1 MRNLLKSYQ
10 KRLVNLTS
18 NNKSLL
24 LRRLLKG
31 QHVDIH
37 RFDFLQKEASFSIIR
52 KLIEGK
58 KNIALTPIADSR
70 DENVNLVSRDL
81 TRLDRQNKFLFDEHG
96 SKDLYVG
103 WPFVRGKFSDGSH
116 VHAPLLFFP
125 VSIEKSGP
133 NWVLNHRKDVSVTL
147 NKSFLLA
154 YGYYNG
160 IPIEEELVERNL
172 EDFDTDHLVFR
183 TSLYQFFKDS
193 PVELNFN
200 SENFTDTLTYFS
212 EFSKQDFEELHKEG
226 ELKLF
231 PEAVLGIFPQSGSYL
246 VPDYEKLQEQN
257 NFSDLEDFF
266 ASKHSSSE
274 DDTKYTFLN
283 RVKEDVTYTP
293 LKMDAYQENAL
304 KAAKLGKSF
313 VVQGPPGT
321 GKSQLICNLISD
333 FVARGKRVLLVSQ
346 KRAALDVVYNRF
358 DELDMQQFMG
368 LVHDFRNDRKAV
380 YEKIA
385 RQVDK
390 IEEYKHLNN
399 SLDAI
404 QLERQ
409 FAQYSRQID
418 AITEEMEEFRS
429 ALFDESECGISVK
442 ELYLSSD
449 FAGKSVNV
457 KQEYKYFNFTEI
469 LDLVTRSKRYGGYA
483 SVFRSEEYPLL
494 DRKSFST
501 YDISSLKRMLE
512 FLEEIPRVNEAIAT
526 QTNAI
531 VNHPIELEECI
542 SILGKKER
550 AKELLS
556 KLHVP
561 EVYAFFK
568 DLMKAHTR
576 DTDYTWLADHE
587 RLVMG
592 CFGDAG
598 IEKTLKAEDI
608 GRIQASLQVAID
620 ARRNVFKYLKWW
632 LFSKDRKRVN
642 HVLIA
647 NKLKTNRNG
656 LKTLIQMVDNRLNLA
671 HNLSILESKNWVKKY
686 EGALTKGDLQN
697 WYHSIK
703 EAFLSKIILYSYRNF
718 KEYFNI
724 QLLSYAELNEK
735 INLLYQVIDNIPNA
749 WNRWAIFFTENQ
761 LRKITSDS
769 EWLTKINELLE
780 RDFDDLCDF
789 DKLSEQMPTY
799 ELHVANAVLEPMEG
813 YDEKE
818 YEKILLNS
826 LQLQW
831 IDHIE
836 TKYPILRAVSSRKFK
851 QMEADLQNN
860 IREKLRISNEILLV
874 RARERIYENV
884 EYNRLNN
891 MVTYREIKH
900 QVTKQRRI
908 WPLRKLISN
917 HNEDLFNLI
926 PCWMASPEAVSAIFP
941 MEKLFDIV
949 IFDEASQ
956 CFTERGIPAM
966 FRGRQ
971 LVVAGDNQQL
981 RPNDLYKA
989 RWDDIEEED
998 IALEVDSLLEL
1009 SEQYLMNIQLKGH
1022 YRSKKPE
1029 LIAFSNEHFY
1039 KNSLRLLPDRDLVN
1053 KHIPAIKYIK
1063 LDGIWEKNTNLI
1075 EAEKVIELVKNF
1087 TAESSEKSIGVVT
1100 FNAKQQE
1107 LILDL
1112 LDEEV
1117 AQHGFQLPVNL
1128 MVKNIENVQGDERD
1142 IIIFS
1147 TAYAPTKAGKMMMQ
1161 FGSLNIAG
1169 GENRLNVAVT
1179 RAREG
1184 IIMITSIWPDQLKVD
1199 KVKNKGPK
1207 LLKEYLNFAKSVSD
1221 GEFKPKP
1228 YELEHA
1234 NTSWYLKNVL
1244 MKWSNTAF
1252 PEFEFKDELP
1262 FADITIKKG
1271 EDYGGLMIT
1280 DDDLYFQ
1287 NPSVKDLH
1295 AYTPFTLS
1303 KNNWRF
1309 TGFFS
1314 REWWQNKE
1322 VVQEAISRFLNQHL
1336 SDL

>member
-1 MRNLLKSYQ
+1 MRNVLKSYQ

-24 LRRLLKG
+24 LRKLLKG
-31 QHVDIH
+31 QYVDIH
-37 RFDFLQKEASFSIIR
+37 RFDFLQKEPSFSIIR

-58 KNIALTPIADSR
+58 GSIKLTPIADSR
-70 DENVNLVSRDL
+70 DENVSQVSRDL
-81 TRLDRQNKFLFDEHG
+81 TKLDRQNKFLFDEHG

-103 WPFVRGKFSDGSH
+103 WPFVRGKFSDGTH
-116 VHAPLLFFP
+116 IHAPLLFFP
-125 VSIEKSGP
+125 VSIEKSASD
-133 NWVLNHRKDVSVTL
+133 WVMSYRKDVGVTL

-160 IPIEEELVERNL
+160 IPIDEELVERNL
-172 EDFDTDHLVFR
+172 EDFDSDHLVFR

-193 PVELNFN
+193 PVEINFN
-200 SENFTDTLTYFS
+200 SDNFADKLTNFS
-212 EFSKQDFEELHKEG
+212 EFNKQDFEELHKKG
-226 ELKLF
+226 ELKLY

-257 NFSDLEDFF
+257 IFSDLEEFF
-266 ASKHSSSE
+266 ASKHGTSE

-321 GKSQLICNLISD
+321 GKSQLISNLISD

-358 DELDMQQFMG
+358 DALDMQQFIG
-368 LVHDFRNDRKAV
+368 LVHDFRNDRKII
-380 YEKIA
+380 YDKIA

-390 IEEYKHLNN
+390 IEEYKQLNN

-418 AITEEMEEFRS
+418 TITEEMEEFRS
-429 ALFDESECGISVK
+429 ALFDETECGMSAK
-442 ELYLSSD
+442 ELYLTSS
-449 FAGKSVNV
+449 FEAKSVNV
-457 KQEYKYFNFTEI
+457 KQEYKYFHFSEI
-469 LDLVTRSKRYGGYA
+469 LDLVTRSKRYASYA
-483 SVFRSEEYPLL
+483 SALRSEEYVLL

-512 FLEEIPRVNEAIAT
+512 FLEEIPRVREAIAT
-526 QTNAI
+526 QTNTI
-531 VNHPIELEECI
+531 VNHPIELEECL

-561 EVYAFFK
+561 DVYSFFK
-568 DLMKAHTR
+568 DLMEVHTR

-587 RLVMG
+587 RLVMA
-592 CFGDAG
+592 CFGDVG
-598 IEKTLKAEDI
+598 VEKTIKSSEI
-608 GRIQASLQVAID
+608 GKIQSSLQVAID
-620 ARRNVFKYLKWW
+620 ARRNVFKYFKWRF
-632 LFSKDRKRVN
+632 FSKDRKRVN
-642 HVLIA
+642 QVLVA
-647 NKLKTNRNG
+647 NKLKNNRIG
-656 LKTLIQMVDNRLNLA
+656 LKTLIQMIDNRLNLG
-671 HNLSILESKNWVKKY
+671 HNLSILENKKWVKKY
-686 EGALTKGDLQN
+686 EGKFVKGDLQN

-703 EAFLSKIILYSYRNF
+703 EAFRCKMIFYSYRNF

-724 QLLSYAELNEK
+724 QLLNYSELTEK
-735 INLLYQVIDNIPNA
+735 INSLYQVIDSIPNA
-749 WNRWAIFFTENQ
+749 WNRWAIFFTESQ
-761 LRKITSDS
+761 LRKITSDA
-769 EWLTKINELLE
+769 EWLEKVEKLLT

-789 DKLSEQMPTY
+789 DILHEKMPTF
-799 ELHVANAVLEPMEG
+799 EINVANAVLDTMEG
-813 YDEKE
+813 FENDE
-818 YEKILLNS
+818 YEKILVNS
-826 LQLQW
+826 LKLQW

-874 RARERIYENV
+874 RAREKIYENI

-891 MVTYREIKH
+891 MITYREVMH
-900 QVTKQRRI
+900 QVTKKRRI
-908 WPLRKLISN
+908 WPLRKLISS

-966 FRGRQ
+966 FRGNQ

-1009 SEQYLMNIQLKGH
+1009 SEQYLMNIKLKGH

-1039 KNSLRLLPDRDLVN
+1039 KNTLRLLPDKHLVN
-1053 KHIPAIKYIK
+1053 KHKPAIEYIK
-1063 LDGIWEKNTNLI
+1063 LDGVWEKNTNVI
-1075 EAEKVIELVKNF
+1075 EAQKVIELIKEII
-1087 TAESSEKSIGVVT
+1087 AETQEKSIGVVT
-1100 FNAKQQE
+1100 FNAKQQD

-1117 AQHGFQLPVNL
+1117 TKQGVEWPLTL

-1161 FGSLNIAG
+1161 FGSLNIEG

-1179 RAREG
+1179 RARER
-1184 IIMITSIWPDQLKVD
+1184 IMMVTSIWPDQLKVAN
-1199 KVKNKGPK
+1199 VKNRGPQ

-1221 GEFKPKP
+1221 GKYQPKP
-1228 YELEHA
+1228 L
-1234 NTSWYLKNVL
+1234 NFKRSNSNWYLKNIL
-1244 MKWSNTAF
+1244 MKWSNTTF

-1271 EDYGGLMIT
+1271 ADYAALIIT
-1280 DDDLYFQ
+1280 DDDLYFH

-1314 REWWQNKE
+1314 REWWQNKAE
-1322 VVQEAISRFLNQHL
+1322 VQEAISRFLNQHVI
-1336 SDL
+1336 D

>member
-1 MRNLLKSYQ
+1 MRNVLKSYQ
-10 KRLVNLTS
+10 KRLVNLTA
-18 NNKSLL
+18 NNKSLVL
-24 LRRLLKG
+24 KKLLKG
-31 QHVDIH
+31 QYIDVH
-37 RFDFLQKEASFSIIR
+37 RFDFLQKESSFSIIK

-58 KNIALTPIADSR
+58 KKISLTPIADSR
-70 DENVNLVSRDL
+70 DENVNKVSRDL
-81 TRLDRQNKFLFDEHG
+81 TRLDRLNKLLFDEHG

-103 WPFVRGKFSDGSH
+103 WPFVRGKFSDGTH

-125 VSIEKSGP
+125 VSINKSGA
-133 NWVLNHRKDVSVTL
+133 NWQLSHRKDVSVTL
-147 NKSFLLA
+147 NKAFLLA

-160 IPIEEELVERNL
+160 VKIEEELTERNL
-172 EDFDTDHLVFR
+172 EDFDTDHLIFR

-193 PVELNFN
+193 PVEINFN
-200 SENFTDTLTYFS
+200 SDNFTDRLLDFS
-212 EFSKQDFEELHKEG
+212 EFNKQSFEELHKDG

-246 VPDYEKLQEQN
+246 VPDYEKLHAQN
-257 NFSDLEDFF
+257 NFSDLEEFF
-266 ASKHSSSE
+266 ESKHSSSE
-274 DDTKYTFLN
+274 EDTKYAFLN

-321 GKSQLICNLISD
+321 GKSQLIANLISD

-368 LVHDFRNDRKAV
+368 LVHDFRNDRKPI

-385 RQVDK
+385 RQIDK
-390 IEEYKHLNN
+390 IDEYKQLNN
-399 SLDAI
+399 SLDTI

-409 FAQYSRQID
+409 FGQYSRQID
-418 AITEEMEEFRS
+418 ALTEEMEEFRT
-429 ALFDESECGISVK
+429 ALFDESECGMSVK
-442 ELYLSSD
+442 ELYLTSD
-449 FAGKSVNV
+449 FKSKSVNV
-457 KQEYKYFNFTEI
+457 KQEYKHFNFGDI
-469 LDLVTRSKRYGGYA
+469 LDVVTRSKRYAGYA
-483 SVFRSEEYPLL
+483 SIFRSEEYPLL
-494 DRKSFST
+494 DRKSFSA
-501 YDISSLKRMLE
+501 YDVSSLKRMLE
-512 FLEEIPRVNEAIAT
+512 FLQEIPRVKEAIAL
-526 QTNAI
+526 QTKAI
-531 VNHPIELEECI
+531 VNHPIEIEECM

-556 KLHVP
+556 KLFVP
-561 EVYAFFK
+561 EVYDQFK
-568 DLMKAHTR
+568 ELMKVHTR
-576 DTDYTWLADHE
+576 ETDYTWLAEHE
-587 RLVMG
+587 RLVMA
-592 CFGDAG
+592 CFGDVG
-598 IEKTLKAEDI
+598 VEKTLKSIEI
-608 GRIQASLQVAID
+608 GPLQASLQVAID
-620 ARRNVFKYLKWW
+620 ARRNIFKYTKW
-632 LFSKDRKRVN
+632 LILSKDRKRVN
-642 HVLIA
+642 QLLFE
-647 NKLKTNRNG
+647 NNLKTNRAG
-656 LKTLIQMVDNRLNLA
+656 LKTLVQMVDNRLNLD
-671 HNLSILESKNWVKKY
+671 HNLSILQSKDWVAKY
-686 EGALTKGDLQN
+686 QGVISKGDLQN

-703 EAFLSKIILYSYRNF
+703 EAFRSKIILYSYRNF
-718 KEYFNI
+718 KEYFNTE
-724 QLLSYAELNEK
+724 LLSYSELSEN
-735 INLLYQVIDNIPNA
+735 INSLYQVIGNIPDA
-749 WNRWAIFFTENQ
+749 WNRWLIYFTENQ
-761 LRKITSDS
+761 LRKLTSDN
-769 EWLTKINELLE
+769 EWKDRVKEVLE

-789 DKLSEQMPTY
+789 DKLRESMPSA
-799 ELHVANAVLEPMEG
+799 ELDVSNAVLEGVRPF
-813 YDEKE
+813 DENE
-818 YEKILLNS
+818 FEEVLINS
-826 LQLQW
+826 LKLQW

-836 TKYPILRAVSSRKFK
+836 TKYPPLRAVSSRKFK

-860 IREKLRISNEILLV
+860 IKEKLRISNEILLV

-891 MVTYREIKH
+891 MVTYRDVKH

-908 WPLRKLISN
+908 WPLRKLIAN
-917 HNEDLFNLI
+917 HFDDLFDLI

-941 MEKLFDIV
+941 MERLFDIV

-966 FRGRQ
+966 FRGNQ

-989 RWDDIEEED
+989 KWEDIEEED

-1029 LIAFSNEHFY
+1029 LIAFSNTHFY
-1039 KNSLRLLPDRDLVN
+1039 KDSLKLLPDRELVN
-1053 KHIPAIKYIK
+1053 KHIPAIEYVK
-1063 LDGIWEKNTNLI
+1063 LDGIWEKNTNRV
-1075 EAEKVIELVKNF
+1075 EAEKVVELIKKYANEKN
-1087 TAESSEKSIGVVT
+1087 SKSIGVVT

-1112 LDEEV
+1112 IDEEV
-1117 AQHGFQLPVNL
+1117 LEHGFSIPSNL

-1147 TAYAPTKAGKMMMQ
+1147 TAYAPTKSGKLMMQ
-1161 FGSLNIAG
+1161 FGSLNVSG

-1184 IIMITSIWPDQLKVD
+1184 IIMVTSIWPDQLKVD
-1199 KVKNKGPK
+1199 SVKNKGPK
-1207 LLKEYLNFAKSVSD
+1207 LLKEYLIFAKQVSD
-1221 GEFKPKP
+1221 GNYKQKPN
-1228 YELEHA
+1228 EQIHS
-1234 NTSWYLKNVL
+1234 NSSWYLKNL
-1244 MKWSNTAF
+1244 LTDWSNKAF
-1252 PEFEFKDELP
+1252 PEFEFKEELP
-1262 FADITIKKG
+1262 FADITIKNG
-1271 EDYGGLMIT
+1271 DDYAALMIT

-1322 VVQEAISRFLNQHL
+1322 EVQEAISRFLNQHL
-1336 SDL
+1336 IE

>member
-1 MRNLLKSYQ
+1 MRNVLKSYQ
-10 KRLVNLTS
+10 KRLVNLSS

-24 LRRLLKG
+24 LRKLLKG
-31 QHVDIH
+31 QYIDVH
-37 RFDFLQKEASFSIIR
+37 RFDFLQKESSFSIIK

-58 KNIALTPIADSR
+58 SKIPLTPLADSR
-70 DENVNLVSRDL
+70 DEQVNLVSRDL
-81 TRLDRQNKFLFDEHG
+81 TRLERLNKFLFDEHG

-103 WPFVRGKFSDGSH
+103 WPFVRGKFSDGTH

-125 VSIEKSGP
+125 VDLVKSDDK
-133 NWVLNHRKDVSVTL
+133 WSLTHRSDVNVAL

-160 IPIEEELVERNL
+160 VSIEEEMTERNL

-193 PVELNFN
+193 QIEINFN
-200 SENFTDTLTYFS
+200 SDNFADVLQSFS
-212 EFSKQDFEELHKEG
+212 EFNKQDFEELHKKG

-246 VPDYEKLQEQN
+246 VPDYEKMQKESI
-257 NFSDLEDFF
+257 FSGLEEFF
-266 ASKHSSSE
+266 ASKHSTSE
-274 DDTKYTFLN
+274 EDTKYTFLN

-304 KAAKLGKSF
+304 KAAKLGKSL

-321 GKSQLICNLISD
+321 GKSQLITNLISD

-346 KRAALDVVYNRF
+346 KRAALDVVYDRF
-358 DELDMQQFMG
+358 DALDMQQFMG
-368 LVHDFRNDRKAV
+368 LVHDFRNDRKSI

-385 RQVDK
+385 KQIDK
-390 IEEYKHLNN
+390 IEEYKQLNN
-399 SLDAI
+399 SLDSI

-409 FAQYSRQID
+409 FGQYSKRID

-442 ELYLSSD
+442 ELYLTSNLEET
-449 FAGKSVNV
+449 SVNV
-457 KQEYKYFNFTEI
+457 KQEYQHFSFSE
-469 LDLVTRSKRYGGYA
+469 LVDLVARSKRYAAYA
-483 SVFRSEEYPLL
+483 SVFRAEDYPLL
-494 DRKSFST
+494 DRKSFSA
-501 YDISSLKRMLE
+501 YDLTALKRMQE
-512 FLEEIPRVNEAIAT
+512 FLEEIPRVKEAIAT
-526 QTNAI
+526 QTRVI
-531 VNHPIELEECI
+531 VNHPIEIEECI

-556 KLHVP
+556 KIHNP
-561 EVYAFFK
+561 EVY
-568 DLMKAHTR
+568 DLFRQLIKVHTR

-587 RLVMG
+587 RLLMN
-592 CFGDAG
+592 CFKGVG
-598 IEKTLKAEDI
+598 VEQSLSKQEI
-608 GRIQASLQVAID
+608 GPIQASLQVAIE
-620 ARRNVFKYLKWW
+620 ARRNVFKYIKWW
-632 LFSKDRKRVN
+632 VFSKDRKRVKEI
-642 HVLIA
+642 LDA
-647 NKLKTNRNG
+647 NQLKTNRTG
-656 LKTLIQMVDNRLNLA
+656 LKSLIQMVDNRLNLD
-671 HNLSILESKNWVKKY
+671 HNLSLLYTKGWVKKY
-686 EGALTKGDLQN
+686 DGAITKGALQN
-697 WYHSIK
+697 WYHSLK
-703 EAFLSKIILYSYRNF
+703 EAFRSKIIFYSYRNF
-718 KEYFNI
+718 KEYFNTE
-724 QLLSYAELNEK
+724 LLSYEELRDK
-735 INLLYQVIDNIPNA
+735 INSLYEVINNIPEA
-749 WNRWAIFFTENQ
+749 WNRWSIYYTEHQ
-761 LRKITSDS
+761 LRKITSDQ
-769 EWLTKINELLE
+769 EWLE
-780 RDFDDLCDF
+780 RVKEILNNDFDDLCDF
-789 DKLSEQMPTY
+789 DKLREELPNY
-799 ELHVANAVLEPMEG
+799 EIKVANEI
-813 YDEKE
+813 
-818 YEKILLNS
+818 ILAMGAFDDQKFESILINS
-826 LQLQW
+826 LKLQW

-860 IREKLRISNEILLV
+860 IREKLRISNEILLL
-874 RARERIYENV
+874 RARERVYEHI

-908 WPLRKLISN
+908 WPVRKLIAN
-917 HNEDLFNLI
+917 HSEQLFDLI

-966 FRGRQ
+966 FRGNQ
-971 LVVAGDNQQL
+971 LVVAGDSQQL

-989 RWDDIEEED
+989 RWDDVEEED

-1009 SEQYLMNIQLKGH
+1009 SEQYLMNIKLKGH
-1022 YRSKKPE
+1022 YRSKKAE

-1039 KNSLRLLPDRDLVN
+1039 QDGLRLLPDRVLVN
-1053 KHIPAIKYIK
+1053 KHEPAIKYIK
-1063 LDGIWEKNTNLI
+1063 VDGIWENNTNRK
-1075 EAEKVIELVKNF
+1075 EADKVIDIVKEHIKSLPN
-1087 TAESSEKSIGVVT
+1087 KSIGIVT

-1112 LDEEV
+1112 LDEET
-1117 AQHGFQLPVNL
+1117 AHGAMVLPSSL

-1147 TAYAPTKAGKMMMQ
+1147 TAYAPTKSGKMMMQ

-1179 RAREG
+1179 RAREN
-1184 IIMITSIWPDQLKVD
+1184 IIMVSSIWPDQLKVEGL
-1199 KVKNKGPK
+1199 KNKGPK
-1207 LLKEYLNFAKSVSD
+1207 FLKKYLAFAKLVSD
-1221 GEFKPKP
+1221 GKYTPKP
-1228 YELEHA
+1228 YAHSRNNA
-1234 NTSWYLKNVL
+1234 SWYLKNNIINWATEVY
-1244 MKWSNTAF
+1244 
-1252 PEFEFKDELP
+1252 PEYEFKDELP

-1271 EDYGGLMIT
+1271 KDYGALMLT

-1314 REWWQNKE
+1314 REWWKKRE
-1322 VVQEAISRFLNQHL
+1322 DVKEAIARFLNQHL
-1336 SDL
+1336 SD

>member
-1 MRNLLKSYQ
+1 MRNVLKSYQ

-24 LRRLLKG
+24 LRKLLKG
-31 QHVDIH
+31 QYIDIH
-37 RFDFLQKEASFSIIR
+37 RFDFLQKETSFSIVK

-58 KNIALTPIADSR
+58 KNINLTPIADSR
-70 DENVNLVSRDL
+70 DEHVNQVSRDL
-81 TRLDRQNKFLFDEHG
+81 TRLNRLNNFLFDEHG

-103 WPFVRGKFSDGSH
+103 WPFVRGKFSDGTH

-125 VSIEKSGP
+125 VSIEKSGA
-133 NWVLNHRKDVSVTL
+133 NWMMHPRDDVGATL

-154 YGYYNG
+154 YGYYTG
-160 IPIEEELVERNL
+160 VKIDEELTERNL

-193 PVELNFN
+193 PVEINFN
-200 SENFTDTLTYFS
+200 SDNFVDKLTDFS
-212 EFSKQDFEELHKEG
+212 EFNKQSFEELHKDG
-226 ELKLF
+226 ELKLY
-231 PEAVLGIFPQSGSYL
+231 PEAVLGIFPQSSSYL
-246 VPDYEKLQEQN
+246 VPDYEKIQEQN

-266 ASKHSSSE
+266 ASKHSSDE
-274 DDTKYTFLN
+274 NDTQYTFLN
-283 RVKEDVTYTP
+283 RVKEDVTFTP
-293 LKMDAYQENAL
+293 FKMDAYQENAL

-321 GKSQLICNLISD
+321 GKSQLISNLISD

-346 KRAALDVVYNRF
+346 KRAALDVVYQRF
-358 DELDMQQFMG
+358 DELDMQQFIG
-368 LVHDFRNDRKAV
+368 LVHDFRNDRKGL

-385 RQVDK
+385 KQIDK
-390 IEEYKHLNN
+390 IDEYKQLNN
-399 SLDAI
+399 SLDTI

-409 FAQYSRQID
+409 FLQYSKQID
-418 AITEEMEEFRS
+418 SLTEELEEFRTS
-429 ALFDESECGISVK
+429 LFDESDCDMTVK
-442 ELYLSSD
+442 ELYLTSD
-449 FAGKSVNV
+449 FNGKSVNV
-457 KQEYKYFNFTEI
+457 KQEYKYFKFADIVNLT
-469 LDLVTRSKRYGGYA
+469 TRSKRYAEYA
-483 SVFRSEEYPLL
+483 SVFRTEEYPLL

-501 YDISSLKRMLE
+501 YDISSFKRMIE
-512 FLEEIPRVNEAIAT
+512 FLEEIPRVKEAIAI
-526 QTNAI
+526 QTKEI
-531 VNHPIELEECI
+531 VNHPIEIEECI
-542 SILGKKER
+542 SILSKKER

-556 KLHVP
+556 KLFVP
-561 EVYAFFK
+561 EVYSLFRG
-568 DLMKAHTR
+568 LMKVHTR
-576 DTDYTWLADHE
+576 DTDYTWLSDHE
-587 RLVMG
+587 RLVMA
-592 CFGDAG
+592 CFKEVGV
-598 IEKTLKAEDI
+598 EQTLKPEEI
-608 GRIQASLQVAID
+608 GGIQASLQVAIE
-620 ARRNVFKYLKWW
+620 ARRNVFKYLKWRV
-632 LFSKDRKRVN
+632 FSKDRKRVKA
-642 HVLIA
+642 VLLA
-647 NKLKTNRNG
+647 NELKTNRSG
-656 LKTLIQMVDNRLNLA
+656 LKTLIKMVDNRLNLD
-671 HNLSILESKNWVKKY
+671 HNLSMLYTKGWVKKY
-686 EGALTKGDLQN
+686 QGSINKGDLQN
-697 WYHSIK
+697 WYYSVK
-703 EAFLSKIILYSYRNF
+703 EAFKCKMIIYSYRNF
-718 KEYFNI
+718 KEYFNTS
-724 QLLSYAELNEK
+724 LLTYDELNEK
-735 INLLYQVIDNIPNA
+735 INSLYQVINNIPDA
-749 WNRWAIFFTENQ
+749 WNRWLIFFTENQ
-761 LRKITSDS
+761 LRKITGD
-769 EWLTKINELLE
+769 EDWLTKVKEILV

-789 DKLSEQMPTY
+789 DKLRE
-799 ELHVANAVLEPMEG
+799 ELPSHEITVANAVLEELDG
-813 YDEKE
+813 YNESE
-818 YEKILLNS
+818 YEAILVNS
-826 LQLQW
+826 LKLQW

-836 TKYPILRAVSSRKFK
+836 TKYPILRAVSSRKHK

-891 MVTYREIKH
+891 MITYRDVKH

-908 WPLRKLISN
+908 WPLRKLIAN
-917 HNEDLFNLI
+917 HSDDLFDLI

-966 FRGRQ
+966 FRGNQ

-989 RWDDIEEED
+989 RWENVEEED

-1029 LIAFSNEHFY
+1029 LIAFSNTHFY
-1039 KNSLRLLPDRDLVN
+1039 KNTLRLLPDRELIN
-1053 KHIPAIKYIK
+1053 AHIPAIEYLKVE
-1063 LDGIWEKNTNLI
+1063 GIWEKNVNRI
-1075 EAEKVIELVKNF
+1075 EADKVIELIKKYSL
-1087 TAESSEKSIGVVT
+1087 EKQGKSIGVVT

-1117 AQHGFQLPVNL
+1117 AQHGFELPVNL

-1147 TAYAPTKAGKMMMQ
+1147 TAYAPTAKGKMMMQ

-1184 IIMITSIWPDQLKVD
+1184 IVMVTSIWPDQLKVD
-1199 KVKNKGPK
+1199 NVKNKGPK
-1207 LLKEYLNFAKSVSD
+1207 LLKEYLNFAKTVSD
-1221 GEFKPKP
+1221 GKFKPTP
-1228 YELEHA
+1228 YALKHSNA
-1234 NTSWYLKNVL
+1234 SWYLKNHII
-1244 MKWSNTAF
+1244 KWSNKSF

-1271 EDYGGLMIT
+1271 DDYGGLMLT

-1314 REWWQNKE
+1314 REWWRNKE
-1322 VVQEAISRFLNQHL
+1322 EVKEAIARFLNQHL
-1336 SDL
+1336 ID

>member
-1 MRNLLKSYQ
+1 MRNVLKSYQ

-24 LRRLLKG
+24 LRKLLKG
-31 QHVDIH
+31 QYIDIH
-37 RFDFLQKEASFSIIR
+37 RFDFLQKQSSFSIIQ

-58 KNIALTPIADSR
+58 SKINLTPVADSR
-70 DENVNLVSRDL
+70 DENVNQVSRDL
-81 TRLDRQNKFLFDEHG
+81 TRLDRLNNFLFDEHG

-103 WPFVRGKFSDGSH
+103 WPYVRGKFSDGTH
-116 VHAPLLFFP
+116 IHAPLLFFP
-125 VSIEKSGP
+125 VSISKSGA
-133 NWVLNHRKDVSVTL
+133 NWVLTQRSDVSVAL

-160 IPIEEELVERNL
+160 IPIDEEMTERNL

-183 TSLYQFFKDS
+183 TSLYQFFKESDI
-193 PVELNFN
+193 EINFN
-200 SENFTDTLTYFS
+200 SDNFADILQNFS
-212 EFSKQDFEELHKEG
+212 EFNKQSFDELHKDG

-246 VPDYEKLQEQN
+246 VPDYQKLQEET
-257 NFSDLEDFF
+257 NFSDLEEFF
-266 ASKHSSSE
+266 ESKHSSSE
-274 DDTKYTFLN
+274 EDTKYTFLN

-321 GKSQLICNLISD
+321 GKSQLISNLISD

-346 KRAALDVVYNRF
+346 KRAALDVVYDRF
-358 DELDMQQFMG
+358 DKLDMQPFMG
-368 LVHDFRNDRKAV
+368 LVHDFRNDRKSL

-385 RQVDK
+385 RQIDK
-390 IEEYKHLNN
+390 IEEYKQLNN
-399 SLDAI
+399 SLDSI

-409 FAQYSRQID
+409 FAQYSRQVD
-418 AITEEMEEFRS
+418 AVTEEMEEFRT
-429 ALFDESECGISVK
+429 ALFDETECGISVK
-442 ELYLSSD
+442 ELYLTSSLD
-449 FAGKSVNV
+449 DLAVNV
-457 KQEYKYFNFTEI
+457 KQEYKYYNFNDIVE
-469 LDLVTRSKRYGGYA
+469 LSTRSVHYAAYA

-494 DRKSFST
+494 DRKSFAT
-501 YDISSLKRMLE
+501 FDISSFKRMKE
-512 FLEEIPRVNEAIAT
+512 FLEEIPRVKEAIAM
-526 QTNAI
+526 QTKAI
-531 VNHPIELEECI
+531 VNHPIEIEECI
-542 SILGKKER
+542 SILSKKER
-550 AKELLS
+550 AKELLGM
-556 KLHVP
+556 LHTP
-561 EVYAFFK
+561 LVYDQFK
-568 DLMKAHTR
+568 QFMKVHTR
-576 DTDYTWLADHE
+576 DTDYTWLAEHE
-587 RLVMG
+587 RLLMA
-592 CFGDAG
+592 CFNGVG
-598 IEKTLKAEDI
+598 VEQTLKAEEI
-608 GRIQASLQVAID
+608 GGIQASLQVAIE
-620 ARRNVFKYLKWW
+620 ARRNVFKYAKWW
-632 LFSKDRKRVN
+632 VLSKDRKRVN
-642 HVLIA
+642 RVLLA
-647 NKLKTNRNG
+647 NQLKSNRTG
-656 LKTLIQMVDNRLNLA
+656 LKALIKMVDNRLNLD
-671 HNLSILESKNWVKKY
+671 HNLSILQSKGWVSKY
-686 EGALTKGDLQN
+686 VGPINKGELQN
-697 WYHSIK
+697 WYHFLK
-703 EAFLSKIILYSYRNF
+703 EAFKCKLILYSYRNF
-718 KEYFNI
+718 KEYFNTE
-724 QLLSYAELNEK
+724 LLSYDELSDK
-735 INLLYQVIDNIPNA
+735 INSLYQVIDNIPDA

-761 LRKITSDS
+761 LRKITSEA
-769 EWLTKINELLE
+769 EWLDRVSEILE

-789 DKLSEQMPTY
+789 DKLRKDLPSY
-799 ELHVANAVLEPMEG
+799 ELHVANTVLDGMG
-813 YDEKE
+813 AFDDKKF
-818 YEKILLNS
+818 EKIFINS
-826 LQLQW
+826 LKLQW

-836 TKYPILRAVSSRKFK
+836 TKYPVLRSVSSRKFK

-908 WPLRKLISN
+908 WPLRKLIAN
-917 HNEDLFNLI
+917 HNEELFDLI
-926 PCWMASPEAVSAIFP
+926 PCWMASPEAVSAMFP

-966 FRGRQ
+966 FRGNQ
-971 LVVAGDNQQL
+971 LVVAGDGQQL

-989 RWDDIEEED
+989 RWEDIEEED

-1029 LIAFSNEHFY
+1029 LIAFSNQHFY
-1039 KNSLRLLPDRDLVN
+1039 KNSLKLLPDKKLVN
-1053 KHIPAIKYIK
+1053 NKIPAISYIK
-1063 LDGIWEKNTNLI
+1063 LDGVWDKNTNREEADKVVELI
-1075 EAEKVIELVKNF
+1075 KSTTEA
-1087 TAESSEKSIGVVT
+1087 TPDKSIGVVT

-1117 AQHGFQLPVNL
+1117 AEGKFQLPATL

-1147 TAYAPTKAGKMMMQ
+1147 TAYAPNKSGKMMMQ
-1161 FGSLNIAG
+1161 FGSLNISG

-1179 RAREG
+1179 RAKEA
-1184 IIMITSIWPDQLKVD
+1184 IIMVASIWPDQLKVES
-1199 KVKNKGPK
+1199 VKNNGPK
-1207 LLKEYLNFAKSVSD
+1207 LLKEYLSFAKLVSD
-1221 GEFKPKP
+1221 GKYVPEP
-1228 YELEHA
+1228 YEM
-1234 NTSWYLKNVL
+1234 NRSNSNWYLKNTI
-1244 MKWSNTAF
+1244 MNWANEAYK
-1252 PEFEFKDELP
+1252 EFEFKDELP

-1271 EDYGGLMIT
+1271 ENYEALMIT

-1314 REWWQNKE
+1314 REWWKKKE
-1322 VVQEAISRFLNQHL
+1322 EVQEAVARFINQYL
-1336 SDL
+1336 VE

>member
-1 MRNLLKSYQ
+1 MRNVLKSYQ

-31 QHVDIH
+31 QYIDIH
-37 RFDFLQKEASFSIIR
+37 KFDFLHKEPSFSIIK

-58 KNIALTPIADSR
+58 AKINLTPIADSR

-81 TRLDRQNKFLFDEHG
+81 TRLNRLNRFLFDEHG

-103 WPFVRGKFSDGSH
+103 WPFVRGKFSDGAH

-125 VSIEKSGP
+125 VSIDKSGA
-133 NWVLNHRKDVSVTL
+133 NWVLNHRKDVSVML

-160 IPIEEELVERNL
+160 ILIDEELTERNL

-183 TSLYQFFKDS
+183 TSLYQLFKES
-193 PVELNFN
+193 PVEINFN
-200 SENFTDTLTYFS
+200 SDNFTDTLRDFS
-212 EFSKQDFEELHKEG
+212 EFNKQSFEELHKDG
-226 ELKLF
+226 ELKLY

-257 NFSDLEDFF
+257 NFQDLEEFF

-274 DDTKYTFLN
+274 DDTKYAFLN

-321 GKSQLICNLISD
+321 GKSQLISNLISD

-358 DELDMQQFMG
+358 DELDMQQFIG
-368 LVHDFRNDRKAV
+368 LVHDFRNDRKGM

-385 RQVDK
+385 KQIDK
-390 IEEYKHLNN
+390 IEEYKQLNN
-399 SLDAI
+399 SLDTI

-409 FAQYSRQID
+409 FSQYSRQID
-418 AITEEMEEFRS
+418 ALTEEMEGFRT
-429 ALFDESECGISVK
+429 ALFDESECGMSVK
-442 ELYLSSD
+442 ELYLTSD
-449 FAGKSVNV
+449 YKEKSINV
-457 KQEYKYFNFTEI
+457 KQEYKYFVFTEI
-469 LDLVTRSKRYGGYA
+469 LDHLTRSKRYAEYA

-494 DRKSFST
+494 ERKSFST
-501 YDISSLKRMLE
+501 YNITALKRMLE
-512 FLEEIPRVNEAIAT
+512 FIEEIPRVKEAIAQ
-526 QTNAI
+526 QTKAI
-531 VNHPIELEECI
+531 VNHPIEVEECI
-542 SILGKKER
+542 SILSKKER

-556 KLHVP
+556 KLFVP
-561 EVYAFFK
+561 EVYEFFK
-568 DLMKAHTR
+568 ELMKVHTR
-576 DTDYTWLADHE
+576 DTDYSWLADHE
-587 RLVMG
+587 RLVMS
-592 CFGDAG
+592 CFGDVG
-598 IEKTLKAEDI
+598 VEQTLKPEEI
-608 GRIQASLQVAID
+608 GSIQASLQVAID
-620 ARRNVFKYLKWW
+620 ARRNVFKYLKWR
-632 LFSKDRKRVN
+632 LLSKDRRRVN
-642 HVLIA
+642 KVLLD
-647 NKLKTNRNG
+647 NKLKKNRIG
-656 LKTLIQMVDNRLNLA
+656 LKTLVQMVDNRLNLD
-671 HNLSILESKNWVKKY
+671 HNLSMFQSKGWVKKY
-686 EGALTKGDLQN
+686 DGAITKGDLQN

-703 EAFLSKIILYSYRNF
+703 EAFRSKIILFSYRNF
-718 KEYFNI
+718 KEYFNTE
-724 QLLSYAELNEK
+724 LLSYDELNEK
-735 INLLYQVIDNIPNA
+735 INSLYKVINNIPDA
-749 WNRWAIFFTENQ
+749 WNRWSIYFTENQ
-761 LRKITSDS
+761 LRKITTDN
-769 EWLTKINELLE
+769 EWLEKVHSILV
-780 RDFDDLCDF
+780 RDFDDLCEF
-789 DKLSEQMPTY
+789 DKLKEELPNY
-799 ELHVANAVLEPMEG
+799 ELNVANSVLEGLNG
-813 YDEKE
+813 YNGDE
-818 YEKILLNS
+818 YEKLFINS
-826 LQLQW
+826 LKLQW

-836 TKYPILRAVSSRKFK
+836 TKYPVLRAVSSRKFK

-874 RARERIYENV
+874 RARERIYENI

-891 MVTYREIKH
+891 MVTYREVKH

-908 WPLRKLISN
+908 WPLRKLIAN
-917 HNEDLFNLI
+917 HNEDIFDLI

-941 MEKLFDIV
+941 MERLFDIV

-966 FRGRQ
+966 FRGNQ
-971 LVVAGDNQQL
+971 LVVAGDNKQL
-981 RPNDLYKA
+981 RPNDLYKT

-1039 KNSLRLLPDRDLVN
+1039 KNSLRLLPDKDLVN
-1053 KHIPAIKYIK
+1053 KHVPAIKYIK
-1063 LDGIWEKNTNLI
+1063 LNGEWEKNTNLV
-1075 EAEKVIELVKNF
+1075 EAKEVIDLIKSF
-1087 TAESSEKSIGVVT
+1087 TGKEVEKSIGVVT

-1117 AQHGFQLPVNL
+1117 AQNGYRMPKNL

-1161 FGSLNIAG
+1161 FGSLNIEG

-1179 RAREG
+1179 RARES
-1184 IIMITSIWPDQLKVD
+1184 IIMVTSIWPDQLKVD
-1199 KVKNKGPK
+1199 KIKNKGPK
-1207 LLKEYLNFAKSVSD
+1207 LLKEYLNFAKVVSD
-1221 GEFKPKP
+1221 GKFEPKP
-1228 YELEHA
+1228 FELAHS
-1234 NTSWYLKNVL
+1234 NSSWYLKNHL
-1244 MKWSNTAF
+1244 IEWSNHTF
-1252 PEFEFKDELP
+1252 PEYEFIDELP

-1271 EDYGGLMIT
+1271 NDYGALMIT

-1287 NPSVKDLH
+1287 NPSVKDVH

-1322 VVQEAISRFLNQHL
+1322 EVQESISRFLNQHL
-1336 SDL
+1336 ND